1 MREAYRVDPYGVLS
15 TDLAEKILN
24 VLVSS
29 GATYRE
35 ADDALS
41 CAQKLLAERTM
52 PVIVPEQ
59 GEV

>member
-1 MREAYRVDPYGVLS
+1 MREAYRVDPYS
-15 TDLAEKILN
+15 DQAMTLAEEILN
-24 VLVSS
+24 VLVSA

-52 PVIVPEQ
+52 PVIVPEK
-59 GEV
+59 GA

>member
-1 MREAYRVDPYGVLS
+1 MREAYRADPYS
-15 TDLAEKILN
+15 DQAMTLAEEILN
-24 VLVSS
+24 ILVSA

-52 PVIVPEQ
+52 PVIQ
-59 GEV
+59 TGA

>member
-1 MREAYRVDPYGVLS
+1 MREAYRVDPYSALS
-15 TDLAEKILN
+15 TELAGKILD
-24 VLVSS
+24 VLVSA

-52 PVIVPEQ
+52 PVIIPETD
-59 GEV
+59 V

>member
-1 MREAYRVDPYGVLS
+1 MREAYRVDPYS
-15 TDLAEKILN
+15 AQATELAEKILG
-24 VLVSS
+24 VLVSA

-52 PVIVPEQ
+52 PVIVPHT
-59 GEV
+59 GA